1 MIDKLIGAFGYG
13 ATLVGFVLLLMGL
26 LAIVTAIVGAVIYYV
41 EYNEDLEDEE
51 NARLDYS
58 RHGDRD

>member
-26 LAIVTAIVGAVIYYV
+26 LAIITAIVGAVVYYC